1 MKFRKGNIVIES
13 DIENN
18 FNLFQRYGFE
28 PVIEPVK
35 EVAEAQKVETQEAEA
50 ADDLDELKAKA
61 KELGIRNSHSM
72 GKAKLLERI
81 AEAEQNKGA

>member
-1 MKFRKGNIVIES
+1 MKFRKGNVIIES

-35 EVAEAQKVETQEAEA
+35 EVAEAQKVEAPIVETT
-50 ADDLDELKAKA
+50 DTLDELKAKA
-61 KELGIRNSHSM
+61 KELGIRNAHSM
-72 GKAKLLERI
+72 KEETLIAKI
-81 AEAEQNKGA
+81 AEAEEGA

>member
-35 EVAEAQKVETQEAEA
+35 EVTEAQTVEAPIVKTT
-50 ADDLDELKAKA
+50 DTLDELKAKA
-61 KELGIRNSHSM
+61 KELGIRNAHSM
-72 GKAKLLERI
+72 KEETLIAKI
-81 AEAEQNKGA
+81 AEAEEGA